1 MMPKLLDRAVRLTL
15 ALVVAGGL
23 GIGARS
29 AVAASAASSSC
40 PTDPDSGY
48 LGLSCSR
55 GSQCD
60 DACRAYYGE
69 WSGAGCNQGCCIC
82 AI

>member
-1 MMPKLLDRAVRLTL
+1 MPKLLDRALRLTL

-29 AVAASAASSSC
+29 AVAASSSASSC

-48 LGLSCSR
+48 IGVSCSTHY
-55 GSQCD
+55 QCD
-60 DACRAYYGE
+60 APCRAYYGDY
-69 WSGAGCNQGCCIC
+69 SGGGCLRGCCIC